1 VRLKEIMDVT
11 IKIFPNLTIALVFS
25 MLILVSACGS
35 EVESERQAVEDAV
48 SADHTSSNSD
58 AKSKLSSEHTLVC
71 TDCQLVDVTKVIDGD
86 TLDTSV
92 GRVRL
97 FGIDTPERG
106 DHCFQE
112 ATNFTRIAAG
122 TKVRLE
128 TGPRRTDSYGRRLA
142 YVYDSSGDSID
153 AQLISG
159 GFAVAWTRDG
169 QHRDYLT
176 SLEENARR
184 TRTGCLWE

>member
-1 VRLKEIMDVT
+1 MFRRMVLLISVVSLAVLTVSCEAKVDS
-11 IKIFPNLTIALVFS
+11 KHQNLS
-25 MLILVSACGS
+25 GS
-35 EVESERQAVEDAV
+35 TKTR
-48 SADHTSSNSD
+48 
-58 AKSKLSSEHTLVC
+58 SSEHTLAC

-92 GRVRL
+92 GRVRF
-97 FGIDTPERG
+97 FGVDTPEIG

-112 ATNFTRIAAG
+112 STNFTRIAAG
-122 TKVRLE
+122 DKVRLE

-184 TRTGCLWE
+184 TRTGCLWK

>member
-1 VRLKEIMDVT
+1 MHGRMALLVAAVLIVILAVSCEVKVESKV
-11 IKIFPNLTIALVFS
+11 PNLI
-25 MLILVSACGS
+25 GS
-35 EVESERQAVEDAV
+35 DL
-48 SADHTSSNSD
+48 TS
-58 AKSKLSSEHTLVC
+58 SSEHALVC

-92 GRVRL
+92 GRVRF
-97 FGIDTPERG
+97 FGVDTPERG
-106 DHCFQE
+106 KSCFHE

-122 TKVRLE
+122 DKVRLE

>member
-1 VRLKEIMDVT
+1 MHGRMALLIAAVFIVILAVSCEAKVES
-11 IKIFPNLTIALVFS
+11 KAPNLI
-25 MLILVSACGS
+25 GS
-35 EVESERQAVEDAV
+35 DP
-48 SADHTSSNSD
+48 TSSSTH
-58 AKSKLSSEHTLVC
+58 SLVC
-71 TDCQLVDVTKVIDGD
+71 IDCQLVDVIKVIDGD

-92 GRVRL
+92 GRVRF
-97 FGIDTPERG
+97 FGVDTPERG
-106 DHCFQE
+106 KSCFQE
-112 ATNFTRIAAG
+112 ASDFTRMVAG
-122 TKVRLE
+122 SKVRLE

-176 SLEENARR
+176 SLQENARR
-184 TRTGCLWE
+184 TRTGCLWK

>member
-1 VRLKEIMDVT
+1 MHGRMALLIAAVLIVILAVSCEVT
-11 IKIFPNLTIALVFS
+11 GESKAPNLT
-25 MLILVSACGS
+25 GS
-35 EVESERQAVEDAV
+35 EP
-48 SADHTSSNSD
+48 TS
-58 AKSKLSSEHTLVC
+58 SSEHTLVC
-71 TDCQLVDVTKVIDGD
+71 TDCQLVDVAKVIDGD

-92 GRVRL
+92 GRVRF
-97 FGIDTPERG
+97 FGVDTPERG
-106 DHCFQE
+106 DQCFQE

-184 TRTGCLWE
+184 TRTGCLWK

>member
-1 VRLKEIMDVT
+1 MHGRMALHIAAALIVILAVSCEVT
-11 IKIFPNLTIALVFS
+11 GESKATNLI
-25 MLILVSACGS
+25 GS
-35 EVESERQAVEDAV
+35 EPA
-48 SADHTSSNSD
+48 SSSTH
-58 AKSKLSSEHTLVC
+58 SLVC
-71 TDCQLVDVTKVIDGD
+71 IDCQLVDVTKVVDGD

-97 FGIDTPERG
+97 FGVDTPEKG
-106 DHCFQE
+106 KSCFHE
-112 ATNFTRIAAG
+112 ATNFTRIAAVD
-122 TKVRLE
+122 TVRLE

-142 YVYDSSGDSID
+142 YVYDFSGDSID

-184 TRTGCLWE
+184 TRTGCLWK

>member
-1 VRLKEIMDVT
+1 MLKSVLY
-11 IKIFPNLTIALVFS
+11 KIIPLTIVT
-25 MLILVSACGS
+25 LITLTTISCS
-35 EVESERQAVEDAV
+35 TDVESERQAVDDAV
-48 SADHTSSNSD
+48 SADRTSSNSD
-58 AKSKLSSEHTLVC
+58 TGSKLPSKQTLVC
-71 TDCQLVDVTKVIDGD
+71 TDCQLVDVTNVVDGD

-92 GRVRL
+92 GRIRF
-97 FGIDTPERG
+97 FGVDTPEKG
-106 DHCFQE
+106 DQCFQE
-112 ATNFTRIAAG
+112 ATNFTRSAARD
-122 TKVRLE
+122 KVRLE

-184 TRTGCLWE
+184 TRTGCLWK

>member
-1 VRLKEIMDVT
+1 MHGRMALLVAAVLIVILAVSCEAKVES
-11 IKIFPNLTIALVFS
+11 KAPNQI
-25 MLILVSACGS
+25 GS
-35 EVESERQAVEDAV
+35 EP
-48 SADHTSSNSD
+48 TSSSTHN
-58 AKSKLSSEHTLVC
+58 LVC

-97 FGIDTPERG
+97 FGVDTPEKG
-106 DHCFQE
+106 KSCSQE

-122 TKVRLE
+122 DKVRLE

-176 SLEENARR
+176 SLQENARR
-184 TRTGCLWE
+184 TRTGCLWK

>member
-1 VRLKEIMDVT
+1 MHGRIVLLIATVFIVILAVSCEAKVES
-11 IKIFPNLTIALVFS
+11 KAPNQI
-25 MLILVSACGS
+25 GS
-35 EVESERQAVEDAV
+35 EP
-48 SADHTSSNSD
+48 TSSST
-58 AKSKLSSEHTLVC
+58 HGLVC
-71 TDCQLVDVTKVIDGD
+71 TDCQLVDVTKVVDGD

-97 FGIDTPERG
+97 FGVDTPEKG
-106 DHCFQE
+106 KSCFQE

-169 QHRDYLT
+169 QHRDYLKN
-176 SLEENARR
+176 LEENARR
-184 TRTGCLWE
+184 TRTGCLWK

>member
-1 VRLKEIMDVT
+1 MHGRIVLLIATVFIVILAVSCEAKVES
-11 IKIFPNLTIALVFS
+11 KAPNQI
-25 MLILVSACGS
+25 GS
-35 EVESERQAVEDAV
+35 EP
-48 SADHTSSNSD
+48 TSSSTHN
-58 AKSKLSSEHTLVC
+58 LVC
-71 TDCQLVDVTKVIDGD
+71 TDCQLVDVTRVVDGD

-92 GRVRL
+92 GRVRF
-97 FGIDTPERG
+97 FGVDTPERG
-106 DHCFQE
+106 KSCFQE

-122 TKVRLE
+122 DKVRLE

-184 TRTGCLWE
+184 TRTGCLWK

>member
-1 VRLKEIMDVT
+1 MFCRMILL
-11 IKIFPNLTIALVFS
+11 IFVVSLAVLT
-25 MLILVSACGS
+25 VSCETKVDSKHQTLSGS
-35 EVESERQAVEDAV
+35 ATTR
-48 SADHTSSNSD
+48 
-58 AKSKLSSEHTLVC
+58 SSEHTLVC
-71 TDCQLVDVTKVIDGD
+71 TDCELVDVTKVVDGD

-92 GRVRL
+92 GRVRF

-106 DHCFQE
+106 DQCFQE

-128 TGPRRTDSYGRRLA
+128 TGPRRTDSYSRRLA
-142 YVYDSSGDSID
+142 YVYDSSGESID

-184 TRTGCLWE
+184 TRTGCLWK